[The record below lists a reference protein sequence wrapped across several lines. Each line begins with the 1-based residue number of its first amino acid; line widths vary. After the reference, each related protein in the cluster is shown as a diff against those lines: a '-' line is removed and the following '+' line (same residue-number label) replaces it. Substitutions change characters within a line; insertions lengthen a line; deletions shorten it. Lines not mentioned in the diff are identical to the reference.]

1 MKEIILHVTYRCV
14 PGKAEEFVRALK
26 ESGLQAEVRAEEGC
40 LQYDFTLSCEAEDT
54 VILLE
59 RWSSAEALAAHAKAP
74 HMQKGPAIKEGR
86 VLSTT
91 IERFE

>member
-1 MKEIILHVTYRCV
+1 MKEIILHVTYHCH

-40 LQYDFTLSCEAEDT
+40 LQYDYTISCEAADT

-59 RWSSAEALAAHAKAP
+59 RWSGAEALAAHSKAL
-74 HMQKGPAIKEGR
+74 HMQKMPVLKEGR
-86 VLSTT
+86 VRSTT